1 MQKLQLYISGT
12 RVDLFKDE
20 SVSMTQSIQNVKDLS
35 KIFTEFT
42 QSFTIPASKTNNILF
57 KHYYNFDITGGFD
70 ARNKVAGEIQLNDIP
85 FKTGYVKLEGVEM
98 KKNKAYAYKVTF
110 FGDTVNLKDILGDD
124 QLSSLSSLNTHNL
137 KYDYIRIASKLVN
150 TSGTDPII
158 CPLITHTR
166 QLYYNTSTTGEG
178 NLYKPSSGYTTSDN
192 GVYWSD
198 LKYALRL
205 QEIID
210 AIESK
215 YSLTFSSDFF
225 NDATNLDFYNLYMWL
240 HRKKGAVEPA
250 TQVTETYQQV
260 SSFTAYNTA
269 SPRTSMVTGAL
280 IIPSSLVTSPNYMIG
295 NDLTFI
301 PNSSYSGTQYNIR
314 VFRNGSLFYQGSNLT
329 GTTILSE
336 TQLGLL
342 GAGNYTVSVSSA
354 TSATSFFDAGDI
366 RWALTGQVGEEVS
379 NWSDEWRSTSAQATS
394 ADFEF
399 VITEQI
405 PKMKI
410 IDFLTGIFKTF
421 NLTAY
426 VDVSGTI
433 VVRTLD
439 SYYAASSVV
448 WDLDS
453 YVDVTKSTVDV
464 ALPFREIEFKYQG
477 LGTFLAKQYEQLEN
491 SGWGSLSYTL
501 DDAIYDAPEQ
511 TYTVEVPF
519 EHLQYER
526 LYSQSGTITD
536 VQWGW
541 CADDNKDSYIG
552 QPIIFYAIRKT
563 SGTDILL
570 KQAATS
576 NADIDD
582 YWIPSNS
589 QALAAGTSTQ
599 NINFQLE
606 VNEYSEDT
614 DFTGTLFENY
624 YKTYIQDIFNN
635 KRRLTKVK
643 AYLPLKII
651 YNLKLN
657 DKISLNG
664 YTYKINSIT
673 TNLTTGESSLE
684 LLNTV

>member
-110 FGDTVNLKDILGDD
+110 FGDTVNLKDLLSDD
-124 QLSSLSSLNTHNL
+124 QLSSLSSLNTYNL
-137 KYDYIRIASKLVN
+137 TYNYTNIASKLTN

-178 NLYKPSSGYTTSDN
+178 NLHKPSSGYLTSAN

-205 QEIID
+205 SEIID

-215 YSLTFSSDFF
+215 YSITFSSDFF
-225 NDATNLDFYNLYMWL
+225 NDSTNNPFYNLYMWL
-240 HRKKGAVEPA
+240 HRKKGDVEPA

-260 SSFTAYNTA
+260 SSFTAYSTP
-269 SPRTSMVTGAL
+269 SPETSMVTGAL
-280 IIPSSLVTSPNYMIG
+280 IIPSSLVTSPNFLNG
-295 NDLTFI
+295 NDLSFI
-301 PNSSYSGTQYNIR
+301 PNSSYASTPYNIR
-314 VFRNGSLFYQGSNLT
+314 IFRNGSLFYQGTNLT
-329 GTTILSE
+329 GTTLLTS
-336 TQLGLL
+336 TQLGFL

-366 RWALTGQVGEEVS
+366 RWALTGQKGEAVS
-379 NWSDEWRSTSAQATS
+379 TWSDEWRSSSAQATS

-426 VDVSGTI
+426 VDVTGTI

-448 WDLDS
+448 WDLND
-453 YVDVTKSTVDV
+453 YVDVSKGTVDV
-464 ALPFREIEFKYQG
+464 ALPFKEIEFSFQG

-501 DDAIYDAPEQ
+501 DDATYDAPEQ
-511 TYTVEVPF
+511 TYKVQVPY

-526 LYSQSGTITD
+526 LYSQAGAITD

-541 CADDNKDSYIG
+541 SVDDNKDSYIG
-552 QPIIFYAIRKT
+552 QPLIFYPIRKT

-570 KQAATS
+570 KQAATT

-582 YWIPSNS
+582 YWMPSNS
-589 QALAAGTSTQ
+589 QSLDASTSTQ

-606 VNEYSEDT
+606 VNEYTEDT
-614 DFTGTLFENY
+614 TFTGTLFENY
-624 YKTYIQDIFNN
+624 YKTYIQDVFNN

-643 AYLPLKII
+643 AYLPLKMI

>member
-20 SVSMTQSIQNVKDLS
+20 SVSMTQSIQNVKDIS

-42 QSFTIPASKTNNILF
+42 QSFTIPASKTNNKLF
-57 KHYYNFDITGGFD
+57 KHYYNFDIVGGFD
-70 ARNKVAGEIQLNDIP
+70 ARNKVAGEIQLNHIP

-110 FGDTVNLKDILGDD
+110 FGDTVNLKDLLGDD

-137 KYDYIRIASKLVN
+137 TYNYISVASKLVN

-178 NLYKPSSGYTTSDN
+178 NLYKPSSGFATSDN

-205 QEIID
+205 SEIID

-215 YSLTFSSDFF
+215 YSITFSDDFF
-225 NDATNLDFYNLYMWL
+225 NDTGNADFYNLYMWL

-269 SPRTSMVTGAL
+269 SPETSMVTGAL
-280 IIPSSLVTSPNYMIG
+280 IIPSSLVTYPNYMLS

-301 PNSSYSGTQYNIR
+301 PNSSYTSTQYNIR
-314 VFRNGSLFYQGSNLT
+314 VFRNGSLFYQGTNLT
-329 GTTILSE
+329 GTTILTS

-366 RWALTGQVGEEVS
+366 RWALTGQKGEAVS
-379 NWSDEWRSTSAQATS
+379 SWSDEWRSTSAQATS

-405 PKMKI
+405 PKMKV

-426 VDVSGTI
+426 VDVTGTI

-448 WDLDS
+448 WDLDD
-453 YVDVTKSTVDV
+453 YVDVKKGTVNI
-464 ALPFREIEFKYQG
+464 ALPFKEIEFSFQG
-477 LGTFLAKQYEQLEN
+477 LGTYLAKQYEQLEN

-501 DDAIYDAPEQ
+501 DDAIYDAPEGSYKIQ
-511 TYTVEVPF
+511 VPY

-526 LYSQSGTITD
+526 LYSQAGAITD

-552 QPIIFYAIRKT
+552 QPIIFYAIRELN
-563 SGTDILL
+563 GTDILL
-570 KQAATS
+570 KESASS
-576 NADIDD
+576 NASIND

-589 QALAAGTSTQ
+589 QALASGTSTQ

-606 VNEYSEDT
+606 VNEYTEDT
-614 DFTGTLFENY
+614 TFTGTLFENY
-624 YKTYIQDIFNN
+624 YKTYIQDVFNN
-635 KRRLTKVK
+635 KRRLTKVS
-643 AYLPLKII
+643 AYLPLKMI

-664 YTYKINSIT
+664 YTYRINSMT

-684 LLNTV
+684 LLNVV

>member
-98 KKNKAYAYKVTF
+98 KKHNAYAYKVTF

-314 VFRNGSLFYQGSNLT
+314 VFRNGSLFYQGTNLT

-541 CADDNKDSYIG
+541 CADDNKDSYIV
-552 QPIIFYAIRKT
+552 QPFIFYAIRYT

>member
-20 SVSMTQSIQNVKDLS
+20 SVSMTQSIQNVKDIS

-42 QSFTIPASKTNNILF
+42 KTFTIPASKTNNILF

-85 FKTGYVKLEGVEM
+85 FKTGFVKLEGVEM
-98 KKNKAYAYKVTF
+98 KKNKAYGYKVTF
-110 FGDTVNLKDILGDD
+110 FGDTVSLKDLLGDD
-124 QLSSLSSLNTHNL
+124 QLSSLSSLNTYNL
-137 KYDYIRIASKLVN
+137 TYNYTNVASKLTN

-166 QLYYNTSTTGEG
+166 QLYYDTSTAGEG
-178 NLYKPSSGYTTSDN
+178 NLYKPSSGYLTSTN

-198 LKYALRL
+198 LKYAIRL

-210 AIESK
+210 AIESQ
-215 YSLTFSSDFF
+215 YSITFSSDFF
-225 NDATNLDFYNLYMWL
+225 NDATNAPFYNLYMWL
-240 HRKKGAVEPA
+240 HRKKGDVEPA

-260 SSFTAYNTA
+260 SSFTAYSTP
-269 SPRTSMVTGAL
+269 SPETSMVTGAL
-280 IIPSSLVTSPNYMIG
+280 IIPSSLVTSPNFLNG
-295 NDLTFI
+295 NDLSFI
-301 PNSSYSGTQYNIR
+301 PNSSYTSTAYNIR
-314 VFRNGSLFYQGSNLT
+314 VFRNGSLFYQGTNLT
-329 GTTILSE
+329 GTTILTS
-336 TQLGLL
+336 TQLGYL

-366 RWALTGQVGEEVS
+366 RWALTGQKGESVS
-379 NWSDEWRSTSAQATS
+379 SWSDEWRSSSAQATS

-399 VITEQI
+399 VITEQL

-410 IDFLTGIFKTF
+410 IDFLTGLFKAF

-426 VDVSGTI
+426 VDVTGTI

-439 SYYAASSVV
+439 SYYTASSVV
-448 WDLDS
+448 WDVDD
-453 YVDVTKSTVDV
+453 YVDISKGTVDV
-464 ALPFREIEFKYQG
+464 ALPFKEIAFSFKG
-477 LGTFLAKQYEQLEN
+477 LGTYLAKQYEQLEN

-501 DDAIYDAPEQ
+501 DDATYDAPEQ
-511 TYTVEVPF
+511 TYNVQVPY

-526 LYSQSGTITD
+526 LYSQAGAITD
-536 VQWGW
+536 VQYGW
-541 CADDNKDSYIG
+541 CVDDNKDSYIG
-552 QPIIFYAIRKT
+552 KPIIFYAIRKT

-570 KQAATS
+570 KQAATT

-589 QALAAGTSTQ
+589 QALASGTSTQ

-606 VNEYSEDT
+606 VNEYTEDT
-614 DFTGTLFENY
+614 AFTGTLFENY
-624 YKTYIQDIFNN
+624 YKTYIQNVFNN

-643 AYLPLKII
+643 AYLPLKMI

-684 LLNTV
+684 LLNVV

>member
-314 VFRNGSLFYQGSNLT
+314 VFRNGSLFYQGTNLT

-410 IDFLTGIFKTF
+410 IDFLTVIFKTF

>member
-314 VFRNGSLFYQGSNLT
+314 VFRNGSLFYQGTNLT

>member
-20 SVSMTQSIQNVKDLS
+20 SVSMTQSIQNVKDIS

-42 QSFTIPASKTNNILF
+42 KTFTIPASKTNNILF

-98 KKNKAYAYKVTF
+98 KKNKAYGYKVTF
-110 FGDTVNLKDILGDD
+110 FGDTVSLKDLLGDD
-124 QLSSLSSLNTHNL
+124 QLSSLSSLNTYNL
-137 KYDYIRIASKLVN
+137 TYNYTNVASKLTN

-166 QLYYNTSTTGEG
+166 QLYYDTSTAGEG
-178 NLYKPSSGYTTSDN
+178 NLYKPSSGYLTSTN

-198 LKYALRL
+198 LKYAIRL

-210 AIESK
+210 AIESQ
-215 YSLTFSSDFF
+215 YSITFSSDFF
-225 NDATNLDFYNLYMWL
+225 NDATNAPFYNLYMWL
-240 HRKKGAVEPA
+240 HRKKGDVEPA

-260 SSFTAYNTA
+260 SSFTAYSTP
-269 SPRTSMVTGAL
+269 SPETSMVTGAL
-280 IIPSSLVTSPNYMIG
+280 IIPSSLVTSPNFLNG
-295 NDLTFI
+295 NDLSFI
-301 PNSSYSGTQYNIR
+301 PNSSYTSTAYNIR
-314 VFRNGSLFYQGSNLT
+314 VFRNGSLFYQGTNLT
-329 GTTILSE
+329 GTTILTS
-336 TQLGLL
+336 TQLGYL

-366 RWALTGQVGEEVS
+366 RWALTGQKGESVS
-379 NWSDEWRSTSAQATS
+379 SWSDEWRSSSAQATS

-399 VITEQI
+399 VITEQL

-410 IDFLTGIFKTF
+410 IDFLTGLFKAF

-426 VDVSGTI
+426 VDVTGTI

-439 SYYAASSVV
+439 SYYTASSVV
-448 WDLDS
+448 WDVDD
-453 YVDVTKSTVDV
+453 YVDISKGTVDV
-464 ALPFREIEFKYQG
+464 ALPFKEIAFSFKG
-477 LGTFLAKQYEQLEN
+477 LGTYLAKQYEQLEN

-501 DDAIYDAPEQ
+501 DDATYDAPEQ
-511 TYTVEVPF
+511 TYNVQVPY

-526 LYSQSGTITD
+526 LYSQAGAITD
-536 VQWGW
+536 VQYGW
-541 CADDNKDSYIG
+541 CVDDNKDSYIG
-552 QPIIFYAIRKT
+552 KPIIFYAIRKT

-570 KQAATS
+570 KQAATT

-589 QALAAGTSTQ
+589 QALASGTSTQ

-606 VNEYSEDT
+606 VNEYTEDT
-614 DFTGTLFENY
+614 AFTGTLFENY
-624 YKTYIQDIFNN
+624 YKTYIQNVFNN

-643 AYLPLKII
+643 AYLPLKMI

-684 LLNTV
+684 LLNVV

>member
-314 VFRNGSLFYQGSNLT
+314 VFRNGSLFYQGTNLT

-405 PKMKI
+405 PKMKL

>member
-1 MQKLQLYISGT
+1 M
-12 RVDLFKDE
+12 
-20 SVSMTQSIQNVKDLS
+20 
-35 KIFTEFT
+35 
-42 QSFTIPASKTNNILF
+42 
-57 KHYYNFDITGGFD
+57 
-70 ARNKVAGEIQLNDIP
+70 
-85 FKTGYVKLEGVEM
+85 
-98 KKNKAYAYKVTF
+98 
-110 FGDTVNLKDILGDD
+110 
-124 QLSSLSSLNTHNL
+124 
-137 KYDYIRIASKLVN
+137 
-150 TSGTDPII
+150 PI
-158 CPLITHTR
+158 H
-166 QLYYNTSTTGEG
+166 
-178 NLYKPSSGYTTSDN
+178 
-192 GVYWSD
+192 
-198 LKYALRL
+198 
-205 QEIID
+205 
-210 AIESK
+210 
-215 YSLTFSSDFF
+215 
-225 NDATNLDFYNLYMWL
+225 
-240 HRKKGAVEPA
+240 
-250 TQVTETYQQV
+250 
-260 SSFTAYNTA
+260 
-269 SPRTSMVTGAL
+269 
-280 IIPSSLVTSPNYMIG
+280 
-295 NDLTFI
+295 
-301 PNSSYSGTQYNIR
+301 
-314 VFRNGSLFYQGSNLT
+314 LT